1 MLQESNSFCQD
12 GNENENPWD
21 KLKFAPQKLFSQE
34 QQLVS
39 IAILAGGKSKRMG
52 QDKAF
57 LPVGKQIVI
66 ERVIERVRPLTDD
79 LYISTNTPEAF
90 SQFNL
95 PMVADIHPNKAALG
109 GIYSAISAAQHQS
122 VLIVA
127 CDMPFLNVDLLSY
140 LIKLSPTAN
149 VVAPLINPPQPE
161 TLHTVYG
168 KTCLPAIE
176 KRLLANKLRIIGFF
190 DDVTVR
196 YVEQKEIA
204 AIDPNLYSFVNMNT
218 PQDLERVR
226 KLANVVGC

>member
-1 MLQESNSFCQD
+1 M
-12 GNENENPWD
+12 
-21 KLKFAPQKLFSQE
+21 
-34 QQLVS
+34 VS

-57 LPVGKQIVI
+57 LNVGKQMVI

-90 SQFNL
+90 NRFNL
-95 PMVADIHPNKAALG
+95 PIVGDIQSDKAALG
-109 GIYSAISAAQHQS
+109 GIYSAIYAAQHQS

-127 CDMPFLNVDLLSY
+127 CDMPFLNVNLLNH
-140 LIKLSPTAN
+140 LIELSSTAD

-161 TLHTVYG
+161 TMHTVYS
-168 KTCLPAIE
+168 KICLPAIE

-204 AIDPNLYSFVNMNT
+204 AIDPNLYSFINMNT
-218 PQDLERVR
+218 PQDLERAR
-226 KLANVVGC
+226 KLVNVVGC